1 MLFTL
6 IISLFVVSTAYCDEP
21 WVHITTNDAIKIY
34 AKKVASS
41 PLRALRAEGM
51 VDGKIENIVAILR
64 NVKSAT
70 KWVPNLIERTDL
82 ESPSDVEVIL
92 YDITDMPW
100 PLKDRDSVVHYKL
113 SMSKDK
119 KSLVLNFKSV
129 DHSKMPLA
137 DNRVRAIITYG
148 ILEFSPRGDKTF
160 ARLTMLVDPMGK
172 IPKWA
177 VNLVQVRFPYDFL
190 MSLNEYAPKTQL
202 KPLPKIQKMID
213 QLIRD

>member
-1 MLFTL
+1 
-6 IISLFVVSTAYCDEP
+6 
-21 WVHITTNDAIKIY
+21 
-34 AKKVASS
+34 
-41 PLRALRAEGM
+41 
-51 VDGKIENIVAILR
+51 
-64 NVKSAT
+64 
-70 KWVPNLIERTDL
+70 
-82 ESPSDVEVIL
+82 
-92 YDITDMPW
+92 MPW